1 MWVATELHAVSTLR
15 EKLLLLLKTLSLNEI
30 L

>member
-1 MWVATELHAVSTLR
+1 MWAATELHTIFTLR
-15 EKLLLLLKTLSLNEI
+15 EKLLLLLKNLSLNEI

>member
-1 MWVATELHAVSTLR
+1 MWAATELHALLTLR
-15 EKLLLLLKTLSLNEI
+15 EKLLLLLKNFSLNES